1 MVQEYSYLYA
11 TDSFCD
17 TDLRII
23 NPTGRIYVIG
33 IICLVETMTKNCPF
47 FIRYIVI

>member
-33 IICLVETMTKNCPF
+33 IICLVETMTKKTVF
-47 FIRYIVI
+47 FLSAIS